1 MEELPASSRDISHP
15 RAGGGPAAANSEKA
29 CVGLATTDSQLGS
42 RLRGSG
48 SEVELRSPISGQP
61 LTPDTPHSL
70 AAPGERWP
78 VVDGIPYLRT
88 DSEGLVAVALDHLDA
103 GCPDDALVALLTDQD
118 AWWTGP
124 ATDLGELKR
133 LVRERDTLS
142 LREAMALLRMGPVAD
157 YFAYRWVDPTY
168 LAALALLEAHWN
180 APTAAF
186 ELACGIGH
194 YLRELTAR
202 GVACTGADVVFAKC
216 WLAKHWVAPDADYVV
231 FDAASPHWPV
241 ADARYDLVMCHDA
254 FYFLPE
260 QERVAARL
268 RGLRTEG
275 GVLAV
280 SHLHNSDYWNGSKGP
295 ARTVQEWEAL
305 FPNASVYAEN
315 DLLWSLLCAQAPEF
329 IGWQDD
335 CEVEAFSIVE
345 GDVGSSRAVADGLA
359 LPHPKAALRP
369 NPLLSDRLG
378 HDSVHWPSER
388 WRGEYGPG
396 CFWANEDDSLGVNMV
411 LDPVRLRRLVDLPE
425 RW

>member
-1 MEELPASSRDISHP
+1 MR
-15 RAGGGPAAANSEKA
+15 
-29 CVGLATTDSQLGS
+29 
-42 RLRGSG
+42 
-48 SEVELRSPISGQP
+48 LRSPVSGA
-61 LTPDTPHSL
+61 LLEADTPHSL
-70 AAPGERWP
+70 ACAGERWP

-103 GCPDDALVALLTDQD
+103 GCPDDAVVALLTDQD

-168 LAALALLEAHWN
+168 LAGLALLEAHWN
-180 APTAAF
+180 APGSAF

-202 GVACTGADVVFAKC
+202 GVACAGADVVFAKC

-231 FDAASPHWPV
+231 FDAGARWPV

-260 QERVAARL
+260 QERVAERL
-268 RGLRTEG
+268 RRLLGER

-280 SHLHNSDYWNGSKGP
+280 SHLHNSEYWNGAKGP
-295 ARTVQEWEAL
+295 ARTLRAWRRLFPEATFYDEDTLIWAIMRGDAPDAAL
-305 FPNASVYAEN
+305 F
-315 DLLWSLLCAQAPEF
+315 
-329 IGWQDD
+329 IDD
-335 CEVEAFSIVE
+335 DPEVEAYSIVE
-345 GDVGSSRAVADGLA
+345 GGREPSRALVGGLA
-359 LPHPKAALRP
+359 MPRPDVKLRP
-369 NPLLSDRLG
+369 NPLLGGRLG
-378 HDSVHWPSER
+378 HEHVRWPCQR
-388 WRGEYGPG
+388 YRDEYGRN
-396 CFWANEDDSLGVNMV
+396 CFWANADDELPGQV
-411 LDPVRLRRLVDLPE
+411 DPVRLRRVVDLPE